1 MKSPNLGLFDI
12 NGNTTTYLNTGY
24 YMNTLSN
31 VNAIKIKNLSYDA
44 SNIKVFIQ
52 KDDKTGEIQNRQ
64 LNLYLD
70 DYNILKEDY
79 SIDPINNLY
88 GSNKLDFP
96 TPNKYKN
103 EPHDENNRDY
113 AYLNH
118 DISGDY
124 VIHFSNII
132 DIKLTLF
139 IGEDASNLT
148 CNIDIEDI
156 SGDTLIINSN
166 SEDANKILS
175 DISSNSLSEK
185 RNKLKGS
192 LKNRL
197 FSKELFKFFKINNDI
212 LDLKY
217 KFKTYIVMKNATTY
231 NINNLGSDEG
241 IYAPLNNNNDFVDLI
256 INNKQ
261 VRITRTDISGVSNE
275 TIEAY
280 DISNINSAS
289 ISSSNN
295 DNLANDNLTYLV
307 GDEVVIENKL
317 FSFGSVEIGPYI
329 GGSNICFY
337 PGTIISTDQEKIAI
351 EHINTD
357 IHTIHNKPITAI
369 TKTIYPSNLV
379 CFTKHSLGYNCPN
392 KELIV
397 SDNHLIFY
405 NNTFI
410 QAGDFAANKV
420 KINNLYSSRHSK
432 GIRFIKNNNKI
443 LYNVLLDDHDVIN
456 ANNVMCETLHPDNLI
471 AKIYKNTDTTEKNIL
486 MSYLNK
492 TNYFKNKL
500 LK

>member
-1 MKSPNLGLFDI
+1 MPSVNSGLFNI
-12 NGNTTTYLNTGY
+12 NGETTTYQNHGY
-24 YMNTLSN
+24 YMNTLTN
-31 VNAIKIKNLSYDA
+31 VNAIKIKNLSFDS

-52 KDDKTGEIQNRQ
+52 KDDKTGGIQNRK
-64 LNLYLD
+64 LNLDLD
-70 DYNILKEDY
+70 DYNILTDDY
-79 SIDPINNLY
+79 SIDPTNNLY
-88 GSNKLDFP
+88 GSNKLDYP
-96 TPNKYKN
+96 TPNNYYN
-103 EPHDENNRDY
+103 DPHDENNRNY
-113 AYLNH
+113 AYLNP

-124 VIHFSNII
+124 VIHFSSII

-166 SEDANKILS
+166 SADATNILT
-175 DISSNSLSEK
+175 DISSNSLSDK

-217 KFKTYIVMKNATTY
+217 KFKTYIVMKNATSY
-231 NINNLGSDEG
+231 NISNLASDEG

-261 VRITRTDISGVSNE
+261 VRITRTDISGVLDE
-275 TIEAY
+275 TIDTY
-280 DISNINSAS
+280 VISNINNAT
-289 ISSSNN
+289 ISLSN
-295 DNLANDNLTYLV
+295 NDNLTYLV

-317 FSFGSVEIGPYI
+317 FTFGSAE
-329 GGSNICFY
+329 GGGDVGGGNICFY
-337 PGTIISTDQEKIAI
+337 PGTIISTDQGKMPI
-351 EHINTD
+351 EHINPD
-357 IHTIHNKPITAI
+357 INTIHNKQITTI
-369 TKTIYPSNLV
+369 TRTIYPSNLV
-379 CFTKHSLGYNCPN
+379 CFTKNSLGYNCPN

-432 GIRFIKNNNKI
+432 GIHFVKNNKKI
-443 LYNVLLDDHDVIN
+443 LYNILLEEHDVIN

-471 AKIYKNTDTTEKNIL
+471 AKIHKNTDTTEKNIL
-486 MSYLNK
+486 MTHLNN
-492 TNYFKNKL
+492 TNYFKNRLSK
-500 LK
+500 